1 MSVSLHPPA
10 FTENAGGCEGPR
22 YTRSQPSRE
31 TGGVLL
37 NECAAKYSSNFKL
50 PYRNVD
56 RYINEVQQ
64 SWDKLTDKD
73 KEAVSKNLI
82 RNVPSLNSMNGSI
95 GVGDESVTTFLKD
108 YVSLD
113 PKKNTMTVLDALY
126 HHKSV
131 KGVID
136 DDKLSGMKDGVKSWA
151 DSQHPLFHMNTTT
164 VIIFC
169 LFVAIFFFIGTAV
182 GGRKMK

>member
-64 SWDKLTDKD
+64 SWDKLSNKD
-73 KEAVSKNLI
+73 KESVSKNLV
-82 RNVPSLNSMNGSI
+82 RNVPSLNRLTGIGYESM
-95 GVGDESVTTFLKD
+95 TTFLKD
-108 YVSLD
+108 YVSVD
-113 PKKNTMTVLDALY
+113 PKKNTMILLDELY
-126 HHKSV
+126 YHKSL
-131 KGVID
+131 KGVIS
-136 DDKLSGMKDGVKSWA
+136 DDKLMGMKDGVKSWA

-164 VIIFC
+164 IIIFC
-169 LFVAIFFFIGTAV
+169 LFVALFFFVGTMV
-182 GGRKMK
+182 GGRE